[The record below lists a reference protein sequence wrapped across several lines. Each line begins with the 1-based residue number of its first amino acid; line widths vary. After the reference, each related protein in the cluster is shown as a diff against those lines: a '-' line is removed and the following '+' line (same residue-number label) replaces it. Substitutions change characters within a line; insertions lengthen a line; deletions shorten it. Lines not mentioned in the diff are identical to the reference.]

1 MIRTIPFILLHL
13 EVLREKRAPKVL
25 KVHLRGLPIFLG
37 RKFPLGNMRGDTEHV
52 LPRNKLLDI
61 LQSHGFY
68 ADTFDYSTGEEI
80 FSGDKT
86 FAIGI
91 H

>member
-1 MIRTIPFILLHL
+1 
-13 EVLREKRAPKVL
+13 
-25 KVHLRGLPIFLG
+25 
-37 RKFPLGNMRGDTEHV
+37 MRGDTEHV

-91 H
+91 HWRVGPAWVSIGCLENGPQCHFKVIQEMFSA